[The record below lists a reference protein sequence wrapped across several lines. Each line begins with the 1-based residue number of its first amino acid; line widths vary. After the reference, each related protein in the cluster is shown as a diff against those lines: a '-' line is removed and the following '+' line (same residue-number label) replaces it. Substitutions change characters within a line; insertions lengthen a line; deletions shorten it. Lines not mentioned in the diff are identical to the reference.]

1 MSAAVTNSQRPHE
14 IETDDADDHLESHL
28 QPAIAAIDLTGNAET
43 PAAPR
48 VTPPLACTQDA
59 QQKTGAT
66 EGATTCTEPDSDIVM
81 VFGVLAE
88 KAVEVIR
95 QYLPVAAEAKSEEKM
110 AKEMMMIEALE
121 DVENAYAAA
130 QHARLEIAAHVANRE
145 AVLSHWILFL
155 HTARERLAQRIIV
168 IAILFMMFC

>member
-14 IETDDADDHLESHL
+14 IETGDADDHLESHL

-48 VTPPLACTQDA
+48 VIPPLPCTQDA

-95 QYLPVAAEAKSEEKM
+95 QYLPVATEAAKSEEKI
-110 AKEMMMIEALE
+110 AKEMMMIEAME

-145 AVLSHWILFL
+145 AVLSGFYSFIQLVKGWRRGSL
-155 HTARERLAQRIIV
+155 
-168 IAILFMMFC
+168 